1 MLGTVLDMKPPELC
15 ASLSHTVQ
23 ACSERLA
30 VSEKGGIG
38 QSVGC
43 MQGKGSLGG
52 CKRLQAHL
60 AQLALQDIFEALE
73 VHQDQA
79 DLQAKG
85 LVALGVLGQGDEA
98 IHDKIRSMQLQI
110 GVPKAIA
117 RALQQWGCSSDE
129 VRHTVCF

>member
-1 MLGTVLDMKPPELC
+1 
-15 ASLSHTVQ
+15 
-23 ACSERLA
+23 
-30 VSEKGGIG
+30 
-38 QSVGC
+38 